1 MLVRLYTKNEIDNLE
16 GGANVR
22 GKKYLQNLETD
33 ICMTFVSFEIFKT
46 KIPGCR

>member
-22 GKKYLQNLETD
+22 GKKYLQNLEID
-33 ICMTFVSFEIFKT
+33 ICKF
-46 KIPGCR
+46 